1 MNPHGRTYRRVF
13 VMTGDDAAGVV
24 KAMAAEIHAGFCA
37 IGINSTLLRAEAFH
51 EAFARP
57 IGERYVMV
65 SFNNRLKLPSVR
77 KFGVMVDHPCTRYA
91 DLVEGEPATTTLG
104 WVDLS
109 HLPAAAALAP
119 AYKSI
124 FLPHAGPDPVPEP
137 LPAAER
143 PIDLFF
149 SGMLAPSWDRATW
162 RALNPAA
169 PPALVELIFQ
179 TAERLAETLEPVLP
193 LFTSVCAEHG
203 IDPRRS
209 FKPEVYCWIVTKLH
223 ELAELWR
230 RNAVLEA
237 LPDIAITIAAN
248 HLPASLRDRKNLRY
262 LGHVDDF
269 AEIRRL
275 MGQAK
280 LVLNTTN
287 KFPSGSHER
296 IWYGMAEGAALLTD
310 SSSYLDGE
318 FRHLDSMLFLPQ
330 RPIVAGDLA
339 YLADLLHD
347 HSRLDAITDRA
358 AALYRDNHTW
368 TQRVRIID
376 EAVNATEPAE
386 AG

>member
-1 MNPHGRTYRRVF
+1 MNPYGRTYRRVF
-13 VMTGDDAAGVV
+13 VMTGGDAAGVAQ
-24 KAMAAEIHAGFCA
+24 AMTAEIHAGFRA
-37 IGINSTLLRAEAFH
+37 IGVNSTLLRVEEFH

-57 IGERYVMV
+57 IGERYAMI
-65 SFNNRLKLPSVR
+65 SLNNRLRLPGVR

-91 DLVEGEPATTTLG
+91 DLVEGEQATSTLG

-109 HLPAAAALAP
+109 HLPAAAALSPGYA
-119 AYKSI
+119 AV
-124 FLPHAGPDPVPEP
+124 FLPHAGPDPVPDP
-137 LPAAER
+137 LPASQR

-162 RALNPAA
+162 SALNPAA
-169 PPALVELIFQ
+169 PPALVELVFE

-193 LFTSVCAEHG
+193 IFAAVCAEHG
-203 IDPRRS
+203 IDARRD
-209 FKPEVYCWIVTKLH
+209 FKPEVFCWIVTKIH
-223 ELAELWR
+223 ELAELSR

-275 MGQAK
+275 MGRAK
-280 LVLNTTN
+280 VVLNTTS

-296 IWYGMAEGAALLTD
+296 IWFGMAEGAAILAD
-310 SSSYLDGE
+310 RSSYLDRQFG
-318 FRHLDSMLFLPQ
+318 HLASMLFLPQ
-330 RPIVAGDLA
+330 RPIAAGDLD

-347 HSRLDAITDRA
+347 NSALGAITDRA
-358 AALYRDNHTW
+358 AVLYRDNHTW
-368 TQRVRIID
+368 TQRVQVID
-376 EAVNATEPAE
+376 EALN
-386 AG
+386 